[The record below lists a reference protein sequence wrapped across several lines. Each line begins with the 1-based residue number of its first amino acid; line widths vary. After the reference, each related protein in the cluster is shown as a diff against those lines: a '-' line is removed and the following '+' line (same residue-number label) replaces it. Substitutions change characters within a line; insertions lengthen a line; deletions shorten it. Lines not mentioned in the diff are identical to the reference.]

1 MSLEIELEIEIKR
14 QLQDGIKLARAGDK
28 AAAATVFGR
37 ILEASPDNEDALV
50 WKAAVTNNRREA
62 VRCLEKALQLNPNN
76 KRAQAGLEW
85 AQRRLEDNQL
95 EETEELPAAPPA
107 SSPTPPPAGPPP
119 LRLVPPFEPKSET
132 KVESAPYKKSRFANQ
147 APAPALPPEALP
159 QKPPRPER
167 IKKGRPRFSPRRSPR
182 MEEDGLINKATPKIA
197 FTVSENVMFGERT
210 GTRQTYTVR
219 VIWPLLLFVLALA
232 LALLTFLIS
241 ALAPLLGM
249 VALLVA
255 GGGVILFNRAEF

>member
-1 MSLEIELEIEIKR
+1 
-14 QLQDGIKLARAGDK
+14 
-28 AAAATVFGR
+28 
-37 ILEASPDNEDALV
+37 
-50 WKAAVTNNRREA
+50 
-62 VRCLEKALQLNPNN
+62 
-76 KRAQAGLEW
+76 
-85 AQRRLEDNQL
+85 
-95 EETEELPAAPPA
+95 
-107 SSPTPPPAGPPP
+107 
-119 LRLVPPFEPKSET
+119 
-132 KVESAPYKKSRFANQ
+132 
-147 APAPALPPEALP
+147 
-159 QKPPRPER
+159 
-167 IKKGRPRFSPRRSPR
+167 

-210 GTRQTYTVR
+210 GTRQAYTVR